1 MKSRNTIFS
10 LRIAGTVFFLFIAC
24 FLFNGNEAIAQD
36 KDIRLNLY
44 GGYVFDDAFD
54 SYYDNTNFYD
64 GKIKG
69 GFQWG
74 GGIEYMLRPEYGIE
88 ILYIRQDTHAP
99 TTYAKGT
106 AVPVVVEQTDF
117 DLAMNYIMLGGS
129 RHIVAGNGKVE
140 GFGGLMAGMVIA
152 ELKNPDNGRE
162 DSAEKFAWGLR
173 AGGIFWASEKAGI
186 KLQAQ
191 LLSAVQ
197 SMGGG
202 FYFGTGGAGVGVGSY
217 STIYQF
223 TLGGGLV
230 FKLGGNK

>member
-1 MKSRNTIFS
+1 MKTINNVISSFARP
-10 LRIAGTVFFLFIAC
+10 LVIILILYAIP
-24 FLFNGNEAIAQD
+24 NKEAIAQD

-44 GGYVFDDAFD
+44 GGYVFDDKFD
-54 SYYDNTNFYD
+54 SYYDNSNYYE
-64 GKIKG
+64 GKIIG
-69 GFQWG
+69 GLQWG

-88 ILYIRQDTHAP
+88 ILYLRQDTHAP
-99 TTYAKGT
+99 TTYATPTSG
-106 AVPVVVEQTDF
+106 PGIQETDF
-117 DLAMNYIMLGGS
+117 DLAMNYIMLGGA
-129 RHIVAGNGKVE
+129 RHVVAANGKVE
-140 GFGGLMAGMVIA
+140 GFGGLMAGMAIA
-152 ELKNPDNGRE
+152 ELKNPDNGRS

-173 AGGIFWASEKAGI
+173 LGAVVWASEKVGI

-230 FKLGGNK
+230 FKLGGSK

>member
-1 MKSRNTIFS
+1 MKSNTTLSVTRKMMLLVI
-10 LRIAGTVFFLFIAC
+10 LAAIALCKNSEVL
-24 FLFNGNEAIAQD
+24 AQD

-44 GGYVFDDAFD
+44 GGYVFDDKFD
-54 SYYDNTNFYD
+54 SYYDNSNFYD
-64 GKIKG
+64 GKIVG

-88 ILYIRQDTHAP
+88 ILYLRQDTHAP
-99 TTYAKGT
+99 TTYATGST
-106 AVPVVVEQTDF
+106 GPVNIKETDF
-117 DLAMNYIMLGGS
+117 DLAMNYIMLGGA
-129 RHIVAGNGKVE
+129 RHVVASDGKVE
-140 GFGGLMAGMVIA
+140 GFGGLMAGMAIA
-152 ELKNPDNGRE
+152 ELKDPVTGRE
-162 DSAEKFAWGLR
+162 ASAEKFAWGLR
-173 AGGIFWASEKAGI
+173 LGGIFWASEKAGI

-191 LLSAVQ
+191 LVSAVQ